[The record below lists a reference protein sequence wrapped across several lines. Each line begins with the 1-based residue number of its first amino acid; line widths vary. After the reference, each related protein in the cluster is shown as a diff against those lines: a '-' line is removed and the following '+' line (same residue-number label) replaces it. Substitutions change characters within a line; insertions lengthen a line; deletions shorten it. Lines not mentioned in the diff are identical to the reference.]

1 MNNNLQIMVWVVVQL
16 ALGWIPLQAQ
26 ETRISDTLYANDQN
40 QVALFFPFPIRQA
53 ITGNSQAIFTY
64 NKDRLQHFG
73 LLQALE
79 GTETNL
85 LVIDQQNLIYSY
97 YVKYKTQLPQYLHFF
112 RSKDA
117 VGSAI
122 PLDQKRDSL
131 PAMEGGA
138 NWKSVAEGFLKS
150 TNGRLRSSQKA
161 GIVLRISS
169 MILHEERFFCILEIE
184 NKSAISYQPD
194 RLFVSRMTRK
204 QGKRKSFQNIPLKIL
219 ETYSFPDTVAAGD
232 TKRFIIILPKFTI
245 PSNYKLQLSLFEKNG
260 SREVRLNLYP
270 RHFKKVLPQ

>member
-1 MNNNLQIMVWVVVQL
+1 MWNIKLSFHNTCI
-16 ALGWIPLQAQ
+16 
-26 ETRISDTLYANDQN
+26 
-40 QVALFFPFPIRQA
+40 
-53 ITGNSQAIFTY
+53 
-64 NKDRLQHFG
+64 
-73 LLQALE
+73 
-79 GTETNL
+79 
-85 LVIDQQNLIYSY
+85 
-97 YVKYKTQLPQYLHFF
+97 FF

-131 PAMEGGA
+131 PAREDTA

-161 GIVLRISS
+161 GIVLRTSS

-204 QGKRKSFQNIPLKIL
+204 QGKRESSQNIPLKIL

-232 TKRFIIILPKFTI
+232 NKRFIIILPKFTI